1 MYVFKEF
8 GVFILIGG
16 NGDVLCIFY
25 DGGIYN
31 FLYGVVVAEVDDFS
45 VWVLYDLVYDV
56 DGGVVFVE

>member
-45 VWVLYDLVYDV
+45 V
-56 DGGVVFVE
+56 